1 MSQIEIKG
9 LNVYYEL
16 KGKHGKDVI
25 LLHGWGQNT
34 QMMDYIASFLCNH
47 FKVYNLDFPGFGK
60 SEEPKEAWSN
70 ENYVELLKEFC
81 EKLNIN
87 NPILIGHSFG
97 CRVALYYAYKY
108 PVYKMILTGAAGIK
122 DKHKLDWYLK
132 VYTYKIGKK
141 ILKPFKGLSDR
152 LRANSGSAD
161 YKNASEI
168 MKGTLVKCVNFD
180 ISPYLKDIKPETLL
194 VFGDKDEATPLWMGK
209 KLEKEMANAT
219 LVTFENDDHFAYF
232 HQGDRFNRVLDAFLK
247 VDYE

>member
-1 MSQIEIKG
+1 MSQIKIKD
-9 LNVYYEL
+9 LDVYYEQ
-16 KGKHGKDVI
+16 KGEHGKDVI

-34 QMMDYIASFLCNH
+34 IMMDYIATFLSNH
-47 FKVYNLDFPGFGK
+47 FKVHNIDFPGFGK

-70 ENYVELLKEFC
+70 EDYVEMLKEFVD
-81 EKLNIN
+81 ENNIN

-108 PVYKMILTGAAGIK
+108 PVYKMVLTGAAGIIA
-122 DKHKLDWYLK
+122 KHDLKWYFK
-132 VYTYKIGKK
+132 VYTYKLGKL
-141 ILKPFKGLSDR
+141 ILKPFKGLSEK
-152 LRANSGSAD
+152 LRTNAGSED
-161 YKNASEI
+161 YKNSSEV

-180 ISPYLKDIKPETLL
+180 ITPYLKDIEPETLL
-194 VFGDKDEATPLWMGK
+194 VFGENDTATPLWMGK
-209 KLEKEMANAT
+209 KMEESMLNAT